1 MEIKLSIIRNRRR
14 VQSANVKA
22 WKYDTE
28 FETLEIEFN
37 DGSKYLY
44 EFVSFEEYTEI
55 TEGRAR
61 CKTEGENQYGKW
73 FVGKTPSVGAA
84 VYKFLVESG
93 KMFVKLNKNDKVM
106 KLKKI
111 NTDKLPTYEIVV
123 DDTIETGI
131 RLISIVENPAIEVK
145 GMAFSDEDIL
155 KNYEFKQIEDKQY
168 IVGPALI
175 PDKKIIQEN
184 DRFGIHYV
192 FFTKETIEKMVEKF
206 NRSGSNRRINLEH
219 SNQMVDAFIA
229 EDWIIEDSIHD
240 KSKKYGF
247 DLPVGTYMVKVKV
260 DDPEFWKNI
269 VRGEDKYSFSVEGI
283 MNQSLIAMTEFVEE
297 EKEFS
302 IEDLDLEDLEEI
314 YQFIQMAEIGERG
327 GLRPSK
333 KAPKSDT
340 PNKNPKGEGTAKGDA
355 SSTRGAEVSERV
367 EKILEGKV
375 ADFNERYKE
384 KLGFGVDKGML
395 KAVYQRGVGAFNV
408 SHSPRVQSAE
418 QWALARVNAFLYLVK
433 NGRPE
438 NNKYD
443 GDNDLLPKKHKKRVG

>member
-44 EFVSFEEYTEI
+44 EFVSFEEYTKI

-93 KMFVKLNKNDKVM
+93 KMFVKLNKNDKSM

-111 NTDKLPTYEIVV
+111 DTEKLPTYELVV
-123 DDTIETGI
+123 DDSIETGI
-131 RLISIVENPAIEVK
+131 RFISIVEEPAIEVK
-145 GMAFSDEDIL
+145 GFAFSEEKIL
-155 KNYEFKQIEDKQY
+155 DYYEFKEIQDKQY

-175 PDKKIIQEN
+175 PGKKIIQEN
-184 DRFGIHYV
+184 DKFGIHYV
-192 FFTKETIEKMVEKF
+192 FFTPQTIEKMVEKF

-219 SNQMVDAFIA
+219 TNQMVDAFIA
-229 EDWIIEDSIHD
+229 EDWIIEDPIHD

-247 DLPVGTYMVKVKV
+247 DLPVGTYMIKVKV
-260 DDPEFWKNI
+260 EDSEFWKNV
-269 VRGEDKYSFSVEGI
+269 VRGEDKYSFSMEGI
-283 MNQSLIAMTEFVEE
+283 LNQSLVALTEFVSE

-302 IEDLDLEDLEEI
+302 IEDLELEDLLEI
-314 YQFIQMAEIGERG
+314 FNI
-327 GLRPSK
+327 K
-333 KAPKSDT
+333 K
-340 PNKNPKGEGTAKGDA
+340 
-355 SSTRGAEVSERV
+355 
-367 EKILEGKV
+367 
-375 ADFNERYKE
+375 
-384 KLGFGVDKGML
+384 
-395 KAVYQRGVGAFNV
+395 
-408 SHSPRVQSAE
+408 
-418 QWALARVNAFLYLVK
+418 
-433 NGRPE
+433 
-438 NNKYD
+438 
-443 GDNDLLPKKHKKRVG
+443 